1 MQLHH
6 FQNEFPYQVKALLS
20 AKKADR
26 LSHAFIIQSDDT
38 KLAADFAT
46 ALAQTVTCPSPQS
59 DGDSCGK
66 CMTCRQVENK
76 SYAELYT
83 LAPVSK
89 SRQIVI
95 GEDDQQPDTMRCFQS
110 KFHLKSSGAGGIK
123 TGIIYDADCMNTAAQ
138 NCFLK
143 TLEEPPPSSF
153 LLLLTSNPFSFL
165 PTIRSRCQTI
175 LLLKNKTVYEDEN
188 ILKIIPVLRKLMF
201 SAGTLS
207 TAEECASTMISIS
220 DGLKDM
226 AEDKITSKW
235 KKLVDDSKNLEASV
249 QKQIQK
255 RLDAAIEAE
264 YIRMRDSLLSLI
276 HTWSAQACMI
286 SSGIPVES
294 LANPEMFAGM
304 EHGLSDSD
312 FKKTYRMM
320 RKSEDL
326 LKILQWNVN
335 ADLALREFCMD
346 TVFGK

>member
-26 LSHAFIIQSDDT
+26 LAHAFIVQSDDT
-38 KLAADFAT
+38 RLAADFAT
-46 ALAQTVTCPSPQS
+46 ALIQAVTCPSPQAN
-59 DGDSCGK
+59 GDSCGA
-66 CMTCRQVENK
+66 CLTCRQVGNG
-76 SYAELYT
+76 SYSELYT

-95 GEDDQQPDTMRCFQS
+95 GEDDSQPDTMRWFQS
-110 KFHLKSSGAGGIK
+110 KFHLKSSTAGGIK
-123 TGIIYDADCMNTAAQ
+123 TGIIHDADCMNPQAQ

-175 LLLKNKTVYEDEN
+175 LLLKNKTAYEDEN
-188 ILKIIPVLRKLMF
+188 ILKIIPILRKLLH
-201 SAGTLS
+201 SEETLS
-207 TAEECASTMISIS
+207 NAEQCASAMISIS
-220 DGLKDM
+220 DGLRDT
-226 AEDKITSKW
+226 AEEKITAKW
-235 KKLVDDSKNLEASV
+235 KKLVEDSKNLESSA

-255 RLDAAIEAE
+255 RLDAAVESE
-264 YIRMRDSLLSLI
+264 YVRMRDSLLSLI
-276 HTWSAQACMI
+276 HAWSAQACMI
-286 SSGIPVES
+286 SSGIPVDS
-294 LANPEMFAGM
+294 LANPEMFSGT
-304 EHGLSDSD
+304 EHGLSGSS
-312 FKKTYRMM
+312 FKKTYKMM

-335 ADLALREFCMD
+335 SDLALREFCLD
-346 TVFGK
+346 IVFGK